1 MIYSKEIQAY
11 LSSHSSAIHP
21 ILDELERETHLK
33 YLMPNMLSGRE
44 QGMFLNMLVSISQ
57 AKHIVE
63 IGTYTGYAA
72 LCMACALPEDG
83 MIQAFEL
90 NPELEEIILRYFK
103 KAGLENKLKL
113 HIGDAKKEI
122 LKIDAPIDL
131 VFIDADKQGYSAY
144 YDIIFDRVK
153 SGGLIIADNVLWN
166 GKVVESNPNTDT
178 QALIAF
184 NQKVQSDERVENMIL
199 PLRDGLLMIRK
210 K

>member
-1 MIYSKEIQAY
+1 MIYSKEIQTY
-11 LSSHSSAIHP
+11 LSNHSSAIHP

-44 QGMFLNMLVSISQ
+44 QGMFLNMLVSISN

-72 LCMACALPEDG
+72 LCMAYALPADG
-83 MIQAFEL
+83 VIQAFEL

-113 HIGDAKKEI
+113 HIGDAKKE
-122 LKIDAPIDL
+122 LAHIDQPIDM

-166 GKVVESNPNTDT
+166 GKVVEENPNTDT
-178 QALIAF
+178 RALIEF

-199 PLRDGLLMIRK
+199 PLRDGLMIIRK